1 MIGGSLRASYDK
13 IDLLYDKRDL
23 LYDKRDLLY
32 DKRDLDRRIDWELS

>member
-1 MIGGSLRASYDK
+1 LIGGSLRASYDK